1 MQQELDELNL
11 GERLLEDGVCGKKT
25 DGARESF
32 LAELARGTFPTLAWL
47 DPLQSSWTR
56 ILAATKI
63 ARNGR
68 DFPYFVF
75 FGSNMPLFGADLHS
89 HRGNT
94 SYYLINVDP
103 LTNASAW
110 QKRLPSG
117 LDHTEI
123 SKVVRI
129 AGRVL
134 LVAGAALDALGLCDV
149 IDGDLHDADQKIGKK
164 TYSTAASIGGS
175 WAGGALG
182 AKGGALAGAAIGTAI
197 LPGLG
202 TAVGGI
208 AGGLILG
215 VAGSYA
221 GSSLGKWVID
231 ITDVGE

>member
-32 LAELARGTFPTLAWL
+32 LDELARGTFPTLAWL

-149 IDGDLHDADQKIGKK
+149 IDGDLHDAHQKIGKK

-208 AGGLILG
+208 AGGLLLG
-215 VAGSYA
+215 VAGS
-221 GSSLGKWVID
+221 SLRKWVID

>member
-134 LVAGAALDALGLCDV
+134 LVAGAALDALGPVSYTHL
-149 IDGDLHDADQKIGKK
+149 
-164 TYSTAASIGGS
+164 T
-175 WAGGALG
+175 
-182 AKGGALAGAAIGTAI
+182 
-197 LPGLG
+197 LP
-202 TAVGGI
+202 TICSV
-208 AGGLILG
+208 
-215 VAGSYA
+215 
-221 GSSLGKWVID
+221 
-231 ITDVGE
+231 